1 MINQQQRQPQP
12 LLRCQLVKLQLV
24 DLVHQQLVQQLQE
37 GLEVPQHQQG
47 SAHQAGVQ
55 HLALRQQQEASAAPA
70 QVLVQHHQ
78 LERVRL
84 GLAQADLEAHLV
96 ASGQAGVASA
106 GE

>member
-1 MINQQQRQPQP
+1 VAQQQ
-12 LLRCQLVKLQLV
+12 
-24 DLVHQQLVQQLQE
+24 
-37 GLEVPQHQQG
+37 QQG
-47 SAHQAGVQ
+47 LAHQAGVQ

-96 ASGQAGVASA
+96 ASGQAGVDSAAAREDSA
-106 GE
+106 GA

>member
-1 MINQQQRQPQP
+1 
-12 LLRCQLVKLQLV
+12 
-24 DLVHQQLVQQLQE
+24 
-37 GLEVPQHQQG
+37 
-47 SAHQAGVQ
+47 
-55 HLALRQQQEASAAPA
+55 
-70 QVLVQHHQ
+70 LVQHHQ